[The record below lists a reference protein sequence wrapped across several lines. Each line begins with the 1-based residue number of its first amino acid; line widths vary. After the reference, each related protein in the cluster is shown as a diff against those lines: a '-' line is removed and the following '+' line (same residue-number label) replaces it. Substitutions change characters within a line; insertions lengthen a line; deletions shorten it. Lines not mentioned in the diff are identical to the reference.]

1 MPNLLIVDDEVLV
14 LASLA
19 RSLRRHFGHRMRVE
33 LCSDPAAGL
42 QRALERPFDVVLSD
56 LRMPGMDGMS
66 FLSRF
71 ADIQPHCVRLM
82 LTGTAD
88 FATAQRAVNEIGIF
102 RYLTKPWLDGDL
114 EDHLQA
120 ALDQAQWARQ
130 QREEAVAWA
139 ESQGRISPQEA
150 ERQRLE
156 QLEPGLTRVEWDSEG
171 AVVMP
176 PLV

>member
-1 MPNLLIVDDEVLV
+1 MEN
-14 LASLA
+14 ASA
-19 RSLRRHFGHRMRVE
+19 IRQSIE
-33 LCSDPAAGL
+33 A
-42 QRALERPFDVVLSD
+42 
-56 LRMPGMDGMS
+56 
-66 FLSRF
+66 

-139 ESQGRISPQEA
+139 ESQGRISRACPGS
-150 ERQRLE
+150 RLRGKHRPRI
-156 QLEPGLTRVEWDSEG
+156 LR
-171 AVVMP
+171 ARR
-176 PLV
+176 